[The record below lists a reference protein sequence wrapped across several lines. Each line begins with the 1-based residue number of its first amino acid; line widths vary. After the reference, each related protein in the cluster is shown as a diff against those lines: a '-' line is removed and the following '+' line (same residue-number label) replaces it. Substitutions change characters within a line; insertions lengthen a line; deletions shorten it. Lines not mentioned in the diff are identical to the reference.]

1 MRATRPRNANRT
13 TPSWK
18 TPRETGNGTRDTGYV
33 VTDVLILVGSESDK
47 PRIEPAFE
55 ILSKAGVSYEFHAS
69 SAHRQPDQTGE
80 LVKTAR
86 KKGFKVVIAGAGL
99 SAALPG
105 FAASLTDL
113 PVIGVP
119 FAVGPLN
126 GLDALLA
133 TVQVPAG
140 VPVAT
145 VGIDNAKNA
154 AHLAIRILKGPS

>member
-1 MRATRPRNANRT
+1 
-13 TPSWK
+13 
-18 TPRETGNGTRDTGYV
+18 
-33 VTDVLILVGSESDK
+33 VLT
-47 PRIEPAFE
+47 
-55 ILSKAGVSYEFHAS
+55 KAGVSYEFHAS
-69 SAHRQPDQTGE
+69 SAHRAPERTGE
-80 LVKTAR
+80 LVKGAKAR
-86 KKGFKVVIAGAGL
+86 GVRVLICGAGL

-105 FAASLTDL
+105 FAAALTDL

-133 TVQVPAG
+133 TVQVPPG

-154 AHLAIRILKGPS
+154 AHLALRILQV